1 MDKAVINS
9 NKRSNSLGAVG
20 KYLVDKIQP
29 RWGDQ
34 YIKMTY
40 PHVEIGRF

>member
-1 MDKAVINS
+1 VINS

-29 RWGDQ
+29 R
-34 YIKMTY
+34 
-40 PHVEIGRF
+40 